1 MRRTRLF
8 SVFMRWWNREKVNNV
23 VLTMVYADFLLISA
37 TGFLSPISAVF
48 ITTQI
53 AGASLATVGFVT
65 TLFWVVKSATQIP
78 VSAYADAKRGER
90 DDFQFMIVG
99 CIITST
105 VPLLYY
111 FYAREVW
118 HLFALETLNGIGYA
132 MQVPTWL
139 AIFTRH
145 IDKHRESSEWTLHS
159 NAIGLGYAATAAVGG
174 VLADRFGFRVIFLL
188 VSAVSFLG
196 TVALLFI
203 KDQMLASDGHEIAQS
218 YAISEQK
225 EKMRG

>member
-1 MRRTRLF
+1 MA
-8 SVFMRWWNREKVNNV
+8 WWKREKVNKV

-37 TGFLSPISAVF
+37 TGFLSPIAAVF
-48 ITTQI
+48 VTTQI
-53 AGASLATVGFVT
+53 VGATLATVGFVT
-65 TLFWVVKSATQIP
+65 TLFWVVKSAVQIP
-78 VSAYADAKRGER
+78 VSSYVDAHPGEG
-90 DDFQFMIVG
+90 DDFRFMIIG
-99 CIITST
+99 CVICSV

-111 FYAREVW
+111 LYAREVW

-159 NAIGLGYAATAAVGG
+159 NAIGLGFAATAAVGG
-174 VLADRFGFRVIFLL
+174 VLADRFGFRVLFLL
-188 VSAVSFLG
+188 VSAVSFFG
-196 TVALLFI
+196 TVTLLLI
-203 KDQMLASDGHEIAQS
+203 KDDMFRSDGHEIDHGHGIQAV
-218 YAISEQK
+218 K

>member
-1 MRRTRLF
+1 MIWWRRQQ
-8 SVFMRWWNREKVNNV
+8 VNKVV
-23 VLTMVYADFLLISA
+23 MTMVYADFLLISA
-37 TGFLSPISAVF
+37 SGFLSPISAVY

-53 AGASLATVGFVT
+53 AGATLATVGFVT
-65 TLFWVVKSATQIP
+65 TLFWVVKSAVQIP
-78 VSAYADAKRGER
+78 VSAYADAQRGER

-99 CIITST
+99 CIISSV

-111 FYAREVW
+111 FYVREVW
-118 HLFALETLNGIGYA
+118 QLFAVETLNGVGYA
-132 MQVPTWL
+132 LQVPTWL

-145 IDKHRESSEWTLHS
+145 IDRHRESSEWTIHS
-159 NAIGLGYAATAAVGG
+159 NAIGLGFAAAAAVGG
-174 VLADRFGFRVIFLL
+174 VLADRFGFRVLFLL
-188 VSAVSFLG
+188 VSAFMFMG

-203 KDQMLASDGHEIAQS
+203 KDEMLASDGHDIPQA

>member
-1 MRRTRLF
+1 M
-8 SVFMRWWNREKVNNV
+8 
-23 VLTMVYADFLLISA
+23 TMVYADFLLISA
-37 TGFLSPISAVF
+37 SGFLSPISAVY

-53 AGASLATVGFVT
+53 AGATLATVGFVT
-65 TLFWVVKSATQIP
+65 TLFWVVKSAVQIP
-78 VSAYADAKRGER
+78 VSTYADARRGER

-99 CIITST
+99 CIISSV

-111 FYAREVW
+111 FYVREIW
-118 HLFALETLNGIGYA
+118 QLFAVETLNGIGYA

-159 NAIGLGYAATAAVGG
+159 NAIGLGFAATAAVGG
-174 VLADRFGFRVIFLL
+174 VLADKFGFRVLFLL
-188 VSAVSFLG
+188 VSAVMFMG

-203 KDQMLASDGHEIAQS
+203 KDEMLASDGHDIPQAR
-218 YAISEQK
+218 AISQQK